1 MHDVIPG
8 RRWHE
13 LILNL
18 EDWKHGADR
27 PVERPL
33 LLLLMLAKAQA
44 GEPRRVAYAD
54 IEGAL
59 ALALRELGPPRKRVR
74 PERAFW
80 ELHREGILV
89 IDDPKVLGTGGRPP
103 SRTLLRK
110 RKITAAVPLGLWRE
124 LIGPGHAPAVV
135 AQALLDAFWPAP
147 LHEDVVR
154 TVGLDMALSVS
165 PRQVDPRFRYLV
177 LRAYEQR
184 CAVCGYDG
192 RLDGA
197 LLGVDAVYI
206 RFRQD
211 GGPDVVPN
219 GLALCPLHR
228 KLFLRGVLGLDE
240 RLRIT
245 VSARLEGGCV
255 DETVACYHGR
265 EMTGPQ
271 TGAQFPNP
279 AFVRWHTRHVFR
291 GPPMDGSG

>member
-1 MHDVIPG
+1 MDGVILG

-18 EDWKHGADR
+18 EAWKHKADR

-33 LLLLMLAKAQA
+33 LLLMMLAKAQS
-44 GEPRRVAYAD
+44 GESRRVAYAD

-59 ALALRELGPPRKRVR
+59 VLALRELGPPRKRVR

-80 ELHREGILV
+80 GLHRAGLLV
-89 IDDPKVLGTGGRPP
+89 IDEPGDLGGTDRPP
-103 SRTLLRK
+103 SRSVLRE
-110 RKITAAVPLGLWRE
+110 RKATAAVPLALWRE
-124 LIGPGHAPAVV
+124 LIGQRHAPTVV

-147 LHEDVVR
+147 LQEDVVR
-154 TVGLDMALSVS
+154 TIGLDMAVSVS
-165 PRQVDPRFRYLV
+165 PRETDPRFRYLV
-177 LRAYEQR
+177 RRAYEQR
-184 CAVCGYDG
+184 CAVCGYGG

-197 LLGVDAVYI
+197 LLGVDAVHI
-206 RFRQD
+206 KFRQD

-219 GLALCPLHR
+219 GLAMCPLHR
-228 KLFLRGVLGLDE
+228 KLFLRGALGLDE

-245 VSARLEGGCV
+245 VSARLEGGGLG
-255 DETVACYHGR
+255 ETVARYHGR

-291 GPPMDGSG
+291 GPARG